1 MVLTFLTLLGAVG
14 LFLYGMNL
22 LSNGIL
28 KLSGDKFTS
37 WLGPMKKNPISSIAS
52 GAGMAAIAESSS
64 AATVTIVSFANA
76 GAITLAQAIL
86 MIMGANIGATITA
99 WFIAVFGFSLGIG
112 SIAYPFIALGF
123 VLLMLKGRRRKI
135 IGEAILG
142 FAFIFLGM
150 SYMMNNF
157 PVAGEMTDIKNA
169 FDSFTG
175 NGFLSIILFM
185 AAGCILAF
193 ACQSTGAVT
202 LTMVI
207 ASCGWIGFDMA
218 AAMVMGENIGTTI
231 TANLAASDANLQAK
245 RAALVHTLFN
255 VIGALLV
262 LLLFRP
268 FLKLIG
274 IMTTGL
280 GLDNPYLGA
289 ICSDRQAILSGVYGI
304 AIFHTM
310 FNFMNTC
317 VLAWFTKPLE
327 RLMTILV
334 KSSEGASGEESRL
347 KFISARHF
355 SSPSVAIGQAFK
367 EIAEFGE
374 ELRSGFANVRNAL
387 NESDQDKFED
397 YRMALVQL
405 EEVSDKM
412 EYQIADFLNRLTTEP
427 LSDEEASQVK
437 ILYRVIGELES
448 LGDSGE
454 NISRILERERVHN
467 RKFDDKA
474 VANINLMIDKI
485 NKAYDVMVDNLK
497 SAVSGNL
504 DDISNAYQSEDDINE
519 TRNRLR
525 NEGIGQIEQQ
535 TGNYQSLNY
544 FLDIISE
551 LEAMGDFMINV
562 SQAVLSRK
570 AC

>member
-1 MVLTFLTLLGAVG
+1 M
-14 LFLYGMNL
+14 
-22 LSNGIL
+22 
-28 KLSGDKFTS
+28 
-37 WLGPMKKNPISSIAS
+37 
-52 GAGMAAIAESSS
+52 
-64 AATVTIVSFANA
+64 
-76 GAITLAQAIL
+76 
-86 MIMGANIGATITA
+86 
-99 WFIAVFGFSLGIG
+99 
-112 SIAYPFIALGF
+112 
-123 VLLMLKGRRRKI
+123 
-135 IGEAILG
+135 
-142 FAFIFLGM
+142 
-150 SYMMNNF
+150 
-157 PVAGEMTDIKNA
+157 
-169 FDSFTG
+169 
-175 NGFLSIILFM
+175 
-185 AAGCILAF
+185 
-193 ACQSTGAVT
+193 
-202 LTMVI
+202 
-207 ASCGWIGFDMA
+207 
-218 AAMVMGENIGTTI
+218 
-231 TANLAASDANLQAK
+231 
-245 RAALVHTLFN
+245 
-255 VIGALLV
+255 
-262 LLLFRP
+262 
-268 FLKLIG
+268 
-274 IMTTGL
+274 
-280 GLDNPYLGA
+280 
-289 ICSDRQAILSGVYGI
+289 
-304 AIFHTM
+304 
-310 FNFMNTC
+310 
-317 VLAWFTKPLE
+317 
-327 RLMTILV
+327 
-334 KSSEGASGEESRL
+334 
-347 KFISARHF
+347 
-355 SSPSVAIGQAFK
+355 
-367 EIAEFGE
+367 
-374 ELRSGFANVRNAL
+374 

-467 RKFDDKA
+467 RKFDEKA